1 MENRLIFLYHVGS
14 VTTDGG
20 TGKGKRTQAM
30 VVLGQA
36 RSQSLQVNP
45 QWRFYARCD
54 ASWIKFRPVS
64 EPMPPR
70 KASREDPC
78 ASTDNRHRW
87 TRRRY

>member
-36 RSQSLQVNP
+36 RSQSL
-45 QWRFYARCD
+45 
-54 ASWIKFRPVS
+54 
-64 EPMPPR
+64 
-70 KASREDPC
+70 
-78 ASTDNRHRW
+78 
-87 TRRRY
+87 